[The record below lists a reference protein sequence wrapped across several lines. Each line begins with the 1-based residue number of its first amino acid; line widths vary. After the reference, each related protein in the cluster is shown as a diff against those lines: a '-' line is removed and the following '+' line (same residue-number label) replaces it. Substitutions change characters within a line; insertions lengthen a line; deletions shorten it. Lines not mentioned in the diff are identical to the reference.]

1 MAFWVIN
8 AAGNNPVFLDEREE
22 KVVEFLE
29 QNDSEGSRTVYDSEK
44 AIFLS
49 ESEFLDL
56 AT

>member
-8 AAGNNPVFLDEREE
+8 AEGNDPVFLDLREE

-29 QNDSEGSRTVYDSEK
+29 QNESDGPRTVYDSEK
-44 AIFLS
+44 NTFLS